1 MSMSTVFRPHTGSP
15 QDHRRYPTDLWRT
28 PHGQVTVLQ
37 RSENGQIRT
46 CDGQPLRTCTDSE
59 RVENGHSGRGTTALS
74 RIYRGVSPRG
84 EPTNRGVCPRAGCG
98 LRPNRFPSMAE
109 RSGWQTQHG
118 RTHYGRD
125 KGAKPHSVPPAT
137 DTCDRNHTIPSPI
150 NRRPTPRDHCM
161 ARPSA
166 SGIFLRNP

>member
-1 MSMSTVFRPHTGSP
+1 MTNKTRTNYGLPTGRKRI
-15 QDHRRYPTDLWRT
+15 DTDLRRIAIPSIHGLGTDWERT
-28 PHGQVTVLQ
+28 
-37 RSENGQIRT
+37 
-46 CDGQPLRTCTDSE
+46 
-59 RVENGHSGRGTTALS
+59 SGRGATALS
-74 RIYRGVSPRG
+74 RIYKGVSPRG

-125 KGAKPHSVPPAT
+125 EGVKPHSVPPAT

-150 NRRPTPRDHCM
+150 HRHPTPRDHCM

-166 SGIFLRNP
+166 